1 MMTNAPDQKRI
12 ETLEAIR
19 RNHQGNE
26 ANTQAKRL
34 LIALKSL
41 GSLTTIE
48 IRRHLDILAPAARI
62 FDLRY
67 RQNQNI
73 LLSWETTETD
83 AGIKHKI
90 GRYSL
95 VLQTLN
101 EVARE
106 AA

>member
-1 MMTNAPDQKRI
+1 MTNTADQKRI

-19 RNHQGNE
+19 NNHKGNE

-34 LIALKSL
+34 LIALKAL

-95 VLQTLN
+95 APQALN
-101 EVARE
+101 EVTRE

>member
-1 MMTNAPDQKRI
+1 MTTNTPDQKRI
-12 ETLEAIR
+12 GTLEAIR
-19 RNHQGNE
+19 NNHKGNE

-34 LIALKSL
+34 LIALKAL

-48 IRRHLDILAPAARI
+48 IRRHLDILAPAAKI

-101 EVARE
+101 EVTRE